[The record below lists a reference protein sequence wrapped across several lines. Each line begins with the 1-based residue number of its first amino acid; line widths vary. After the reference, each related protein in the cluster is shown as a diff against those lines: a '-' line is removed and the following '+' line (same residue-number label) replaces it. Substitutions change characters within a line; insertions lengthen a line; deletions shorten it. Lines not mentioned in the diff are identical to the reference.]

1 MESKSGSAEK
11 TVKSFEEGGQASKEE
26 INEFIKEEK
35 TLISQCDSALNQLTT
50 GLKDGSLPFF
60 VRPVARMLIENL
72 KRIKGKA
79 QGRLTELDQSLKE
92 AGEGVKPEVKPAEG
106 AKSAEGV
113 KSAEGAE
120 PAEGVK
126 DEVKEAQAGVKPEA
140 KLEGVKEEAKKTEGA
155 KAGVASEAAKKAGEE
170 AKDLKEWFKTTFN
183 GDNPVAAAAPAHA

>member
-106 AKSAEGV
+106 VKSAEGV
-113 KSAEGAE
+113 KPAEGAK

-126 DEVKEAQAGVKPEA
+126 EEVKEAQAGVKP
-140 KLEGVKEEAKKTEGA
+140 EGVKEEAKKTEGA
-155 KAGVASEAAKKAGEE
+155 KAGVESEAAKKAGEE

>member
-106 AKSAEGV
+106 V
-113 KSAEGAE
+113 KSAEGAK

-126 DEVKEAQAGVKPEA
+126 EEVKEAQAGVKP
-140 KLEGVKEEAKKTEGA
+140 EGVKEEAKKTEGA

>member
-92 AGEGVKPEVKPAEG
+92 AGESVKSEVKPAEG

-113 KSAEGAE
+113 KSEEGAK

-126 DEVKEAQAGVKPEA
+126 EEVKEAQAGVKPES
-140 KLEGVKEEAKKTEGA
+140 VKEEAKKTEGA

-183 GDNPVAAAAPAHA
+183 GDNPVTAAAPTHA

>member
-1 MESKSGSAEK
+1 MESKSGNAEK

-92 AGEGVKPEVKPAEG
+92 AGEGVKSGEGVKPVEG
-106 AKSAEGV
+106 AKPVEGV
-113 KSAEGAE
+113 KE
-120 PAEGVK
+120 
-126 DEVKEAQAGVKPEA
+126 EVKEAQAGVKPEA
-140 KLEGVKEEAKKTEGA
+140 KNTEGVKPEGKKTEET
-155 KAGVASEAAKKAGEE
+155 KAGVAEEAKEAAKKAGEE

-183 GDNPVAAAAPAHA
+183 GDNPVAAAAPADA

>member
-113 KSAEGAE
+113 KSEEGAK

-126 DEVKEAQAGVKPEA
+126 EEVKEAQAGVKPES
-140 KLEGVKEEAKKTEGA
+140 VKEEAKKTEGA
-155 KAGVASEAAKKAGEE
+155 KAGMASEAAKKAGEE

>member
-106 AKSAEGV
+106 AK
-113 KSAEGAE
+113 

-126 DEVKEAQAGVKPEA
+126 EEVKEEVKEAQAGVKP
-140 KLEGVKEEAKKTEGA
+140 EGVKEEAKKTEGA

>member
-1 MESKSGSAEK
+1 M
-11 TVKSFEEGGQASKEE
+11 KSFEEGGQASKEE

-113 KSAEGAE
+113 K

-126 DEVKEAQAGVKPEA
+126 EEVKEEVKEAQAGVKP
-140 KLEGVKEEAKKTEGA
+140 EGVKEEAKKTEGA

-183 GDNPVAAAAPAHA
+183 GDNPVAAAAPTHA

>member
-1 MESKSGSAEK
+1 M
-11 TVKSFEEGGQASKEE
+11 KSFEEGGQASKEE

-106 AKSAEGV
+106 VKSAEGVKPAEGAKPAEGV
-113 KSAEGAE
+113 KSAEG
-120 PAEGVK
+120 VK
-126 DEVKEAQAGVKPEA
+126 EEVKEAQAGVKPES
-140 KLEGVKEEAKKTEGA
+140 VKEEAKKTEGA

-183 GDNPVAAAAPAHA
+183 GDNPVTAAAHAHA